1 MGTRPAVAATIA
13 FAAVATF
20 AFGTLASET
29 LLLYPNIFAD
39 VPASLESALTFMSV
53 TAPNDVLP
61 PIGAASILTA
71 IIAIVTTVR
80 RPAVRWWVIAAAGA
94 LLFGEFLFS
103 AYWFWP
109 RNEIMFTE
117 GAAVHSAAY
126 LKQVAV
132 EFQNGHWVRVVTG
145 ALTAVSAFIAM
156 LRMHREA
163 VEAAR
168 LDSRREQESVAS
180 AVGQPDADEHAAVDG
195 RTVPATARGRRPHR

>member
-39 VPASLESALTFMSV
+39 VPASLEKSLTFMSV
-53 TAPNDVLP
+53 TSPNDVLP
-61 PIGAASILTA
+61 PIGAASILSA
-71 IIAIVTTVR
+71 VIAVITTLR
-80 RPAVRWWVIAAAGA
+80 RPAVRWWLIGAAGA
-94 LLFGEFLFS
+94 LVFGQFLFS

-126 LKQVAV
+126 LQQVAT
-132 EFQNGHWVRVVTG
+132 EFQNGHWVRVLTG
-145 ALTAVSAFIAM
+145 ALTAVLAFVAM

-163 VEAAR
+163 VESAR
-168 LDSRREQESVAS
+168 LDSTGEQEPVA
-180 AVGQPDADEHAAVDG
+180 P
-195 RTVPATARGRRPHR
+195 TV